1 MHFTK
6 EICLKIDGID
16 ELTAIAEKA
25 QRQLDE
31 LIDTVQEL
39 NPVQIRVEAS
49 LNDERSPGKV
59 PKETCLK
66 N

>member
-16 ELTAIAEKA
+16 ELTVIAEKA

-39 NPVQIRVEAS
+39 NRVQIRVEAS